1 MAGKVEEMPNAHPGG
16 RSFQIDEGTSQIQRM
31 IIAREIFS
39 PK

>member
-1 MAGKVEEMPNAHPGG
+1 MAGKVVEVPNAHPGG
-16 RSFQIDEGTSQIQRM
+16 QIFQIDEGTSQIQRM